1 LPELSS
7 TYNYDT
13 FRKSHFYLIN
23 QQIILNT
30 YNEIKPTL
38 IFLTVTGRIG
48 SFKNEDILKSMF
60 VKFYYHMARML
71 ITNPTRQS
79 KRYLLPFTIYYL
91 DDSSTRDRSKKANY
105 LYENPSIT
113 NHIHSIM
120 VIHPLLSNKLTA
132 LENLEMAWK
141 NLSPKTN
148 ATLKYKVL
156 DIEDKDALES
166 FLNIE
171 RVTGYSSK
179 LIRRKGYFA
188 EDMFDVLPNYK

>member
-7 TYNYDT
+7 AYNYDT
-13 FRKSHFYLIN
+13 FRKAHFDFIK
-23 QQIILNT
+23 QQIIMNT

-48 SFKNEDILKSMF
+48 SIKNKDMLKSMF
-60 VKFYYHMARML
+60 VTFYYHMIRML

-91 DDSSTRDRSKKANY
+91 DDSSTRDRSKKASY

-120 VIHPLLSNKLTA
+120 VIHPLLSNKFTS
-132 LENLEMAWK
+132 LENLENAWRR
-141 NLSPKTN
+141 LSPKTN
-148 ATLKYKVL
+148 GTLRYKVV
-156 DIEDKDALES
+156 DIDDKDAIES
-166 FLNIE
+166 FFNIE

-179 LIRRKGYFA
+179 LIRRNGYFT
-188 EDMFDVLPNYK
+188 EDMFDVLPNYN